1 VKPNQSF
8 NSSKKNQIE
17 KMFDSISGK
26 YDFLNRLITFGND
39 IKWRKKIFPIA
50 KKNNPKKILDIATG
64 TADVALELSKIEDSE
79 ITGIDISNKMLDL
92 GRKKIKIR
100 LLSNKISLECED
112 AENLPYSKNSFDLV
126 TISFG
131 VRNFQN
137 LENGLKESNRVLKK
151 NGVLIILETSVPKNF
166 LINFIYILFIRL
178 YIPFISSIFSKNV
191 SAYSYLQKSAE
202 KFLSGEK
209 FISVLKKCGF
219 KKINTYPQMLG
230 ATSIYTAN
238 K

>member
-1 VKPNQSF
+1 MKPNQSLS
-8 NSSKKNQIE
+8 SSKKNQIK
-17 KMFDSISGK
+17 KMFDSISRK
-26 YDFLNRLITFGND
+26 YDLLNRIITFGND
-39 IKWRKKIFPIA
+39 IKWRKKMFSIA
-50 KKNNPKKILDIATG
+50 KENNPKKILDIATG

-79 ITGIDISNKMLDL
+79 ITGIDISNKMLSL
-92 GRKKIKIR
+92 GRKKIETR
-100 LLSNKISLECED
+100 QLSHQISLECED
-112 AENLPYSKNSFDLV
+112 AENLPYPKNSFDLV

-131 VRNFQN
+131 VRNFQD

-151 NGVLIILETSVPKNF
+151 NGVLIILETSIPKNY
-166 LINFIYILFIRL
+166 LINFIYMLFIRL
-178 YIPFISSIFSKNV
+178 YIPFISSIFSNNV

-202 KFLSGEK
+202 KFPSGEK
-209 FISVLKKCGF
+209 FVSVLKRCGF